1 MKIKVIAIDSC
12 TACITFCTEK
22 PSTIF
27 FFFFTHKHQQ
37 WMIRIHSQ
45 YNNSP
50 CWVTQTRQE
59 RQERTILLWL
69 QLKARRCPTRS
80 NHSSHFKGLR
90 AATVTSTGDRLVN
103 QRVHKNRSRLS
114 ANRFSHCHLSS
125 CAIKETSIFI
135 PAASLCF
142 FFFSLWLHCR
152 NSSII
157 SSVLQNHNGATF
169 QSREETI
176 SSPPP
181 LPRVDEFTLESKKKL
196 SIFHHPFPFCMWF
209 FFRCCGKYGQ
219 EVGIK
224 SDLYQRAFATVST
237 PAASQERQRVDSFCE
252 GGNGATIGSAFRHFG
267 GHTSRPGKKK
277 KDGAMNTLFWEHRF
291 WQCPSILI
299 ISWLLCQCS
308 L

>member
-90 AATVTSTGDRLVN
+90 AATVTSTGDRFVN

-125 CAIKETSIFI
+125 CAIKETYIFM
-135 PAASLCF
+135 PAASPFF

-176 SSPPP
+176 SSPPTSP
-181 LPRVDEFTLESKKKL
+181 S
-196 SIFHHPFPFCMWF
+196 
-209 FFRCCGKYGQ
+209 
-219 EVGIK
+219 
-224 SDLYQRAFATVST
+224 
-237 PAASQERQRVDSFCE
+237 
-252 GGNGATIGSAFRHFG
+252 GGRIYAW
-267 GHTSRPGKKK
+267 K
-277 KDGAMNTLFWEHRF
+277 
-291 WQCPSILI
+291 
-299 ISWLLCQCS
+299 
-308 L
+308 

>member
-27 FFFFTHKHQQ
+27 FFFFLL
-37 WMIRIHSQ
+37 INI
-45 YNNSP
+45 NSE
-50 CWVTQTRQE
+50 WFEFTASTITVHVEWLRQRQE

-90 AATVTSTGDRLVN
+90 AATVTSTGDRFVN

-135 PAASLCF
+135 PAASPCF

-181 LPRVDEFTLESKKKL
+181 LPRVDVFTLESKKSCPYFIIL
-196 SIFHHPFPFCMWF
+196 FHSAC
-209 FFRCCGKYGQ
+209 
-219 EVGIK
+219 
-224 SDLYQRAFATVST
+224 
-237 PAASQERQRVDSFCE
+237 DSFSDAVVNTARKLASKVIYTSEHSQLCQHQLQVRSGSE
-252 GGNGATIGSAFRHFG
+252 WIHFARGGTAPRLAVLSGILEVIHHARA
-267 GHTSRPGKKK
+267 KKK
-277 KDGAMNTLFWEHRF
+277 KTERWTHYSENIAFDNAHLFW
-291 WQCPSILI
+291 
-299 ISWLLCQCS
+299 
-308 L
+308 

>member
-1 MKIKVIAIDSC
+1 
-12 TACITFCTEK
+12 
-22 PSTIF
+22 
-27 FFFFTHKHQQ
+27 
-37 WMIRIHSQ
+37 MIRIHSQ

-125 CAIKETSIFI
+125 CAIKETYIFM
-135 PAASLCF
+135 PAASPFF

-181 LPRVDEFTLESKKKL
+181 LPRVDVFTLESKKSCPYFIIL
-196 SIFHHPFPFCMWF
+196 FHSAC
-209 FFRCCGKYGQ
+209 
-219 EVGIK
+219 
-224 SDLYQRAFATVST
+224 
-237 PAASQERQRVDSFCE
+237 DSFSDAVVNTARKLASKVIYTSEHSQLCQHQLQVRSGSE
-252 GGNGATIGSAFRHFG
+252 WIHFARGGTAPRLAVLSGILEVIHHARA
-267 GHTSRPGKKK
+267 KKK
-277 KDGAMNTLFWEHRF
+277 KTERWTHYSENIAFDNAHLFW
-291 WQCPSILI
+291 
-299 ISWLLCQCS
+299 
-308 L
+308 

>member
-135 PAASLCF
+135 PAASPCFVF
-142 FFFSLWLHCR
+142 FFHFDS
-152 NSSII
+152 
-157 SSVLQNHNGATF
+157 
-169 QSREETI
+169 
-176 SSPPP
+176 
-181 LPRVDEFTLESKKKL
+181 
-196 SIFHHPFPFCMWF
+196 
-209 FFRCCGKYGQ
+209 
-219 EVGIK
+219 
-224 SDLYQRAFATVST
+224 TVEIH
-237 PAASQERQRVDSFCE
+237 Q
-252 GGNGATIGSAFRHFG
+252 
-267 GHTSRPGKKK
+267 
-277 KDGAMNTLFWEHRF
+277 
-291 WQCPSILI
+291 
-299 ISWLLCQCS
+299 
-308 L
+308 

>member
-1 MKIKVIAIDSC
+1 M
-12 TACITFCTEK
+12 FC
-22 PSTIF
+22 
-27 FFFFTHKHQQ
+27 
-37 WMIRIHSQ
+37 
-45 YNNSP
+45 
-50 CWVTQTRQE
+50 
-59 RQERTILLWL
+59 
-69 QLKARRCPTRS
+69 
-80 NHSSHFKGLR
+80 
-90 AATVTSTGDRLVN
+90 
-103 QRVHKNRSRLS
+103 
-114 ANRFSHCHLSS
+114 
-125 CAIKETSIFI
+125 
-135 PAASLCF
+135 

-224 SDLYQRAFATVST
+224 SDLYQRVFATVST
-237 PAASQERQRVDSFCE
+237 PAARQERQRVDSFCE

-267 GHTSRPGKKK
+267 GHTSRSGKKK
-277 KDGAMNTLFWEHRF
+277 KRRSDEHIILRTSLLTMPIYFDNQLTIVPVQPLKGQWFIRIDQFWVTSCAALWGQTEAWLAVQSGMLSNAQAWLTAHQHAELNSLAKCFPFTLTSDTHIKLW
-291 WQCPSILI
+291 
-299 ISWLLCQCS
+299 ISRSASPQ
-308 L
+308 

>member
-27 FFFFTHKHQQ
+27 FFFFLL
-37 WMIRIHSQ
+37 INI
-45 YNNSP
+45 NSE
-50 CWVTQTRQE
+50 WFEFTASTITVHVEWLRQRQE

-90 AATVTSTGDRLVN
+90 AATVTSTGDRFVN

-125 CAIKETSIFI
+125 CAIKETYIFI
-135 PAASLCF
+135 PAASPFFF

-224 SDLYQRAFATVST
+224 SDLYQRVFATVST
-237 PAASQERQRVDSFCE
+237 PAARQERQRVDSFCE

-267 GHTSRPGKKK
+267 GHTSRSGKKK
-277 KDGAMNTLFWEHRF
+277 KTERWTHYSENIAFDNAHLFW
-291 WQCPSILI
+291 
-299 ISWLLCQCS
+299 
-308 L
+308 

>member
-1 MKIKVIAIDSC
+1 MWFDLWEAITFMLCLAPPIFSKRRTNNCSAELSCFFRSREKKEQNKNETKWLVFFCSLTSLSKTISFFLLLEEGIRFFEHLTLQLYTDGQFPSLHQTPQALDARLHTLLYKRKENKKKNMKIKVIAIDSC

-27 FFFFTHKHQQ
+27 FFFFLLININSE
-37 WMIRIHSQ
+37 WFEIHSQ

-135 PAASLCF
+135 PAASPCFVF
-142 FFFSLWLHCR
+142 FFHFDS
-152 NSSII
+152 
-157 SSVLQNHNGATF
+157 
-169 QSREETI
+169 
-176 SSPPP
+176 
-181 LPRVDEFTLESKKKL
+181 
-196 SIFHHPFPFCMWF
+196 
-209 FFRCCGKYGQ
+209 
-219 EVGIK
+219 
-224 SDLYQRAFATVST
+224 TVEIH
-237 PAASQERQRVDSFCE
+237 Q
-252 GGNGATIGSAFRHFG
+252 
-267 GHTSRPGKKK
+267 
-277 KDGAMNTLFWEHRF
+277 
-291 WQCPSILI
+291 
-299 ISWLLCQCS
+299 
-308 L
+308 